1 MLAPADESRLAG
13 IVQAHFEVLWR
24 LLRRLGVPESDVDDA
39 VQEVIWV
46 LARKLDEVKVGSERA
61 FVLSA
66 GCRVAST
73 LRRGLRRRRETFE
86 VELENLG
93 DSHADPEDLLEQRR
107 ARLLLEQVLLALPL
121 ELRSVFVLYE
131 LERCTLAEIAATLEL
146 AQGTVASRL
155 RRARALFE
163 TEVAALEKRMHIGGE
178 SAVDS
183 RAPRATAKRGTRD

>member
-1 MLAPADESRLAG
+1 MLAPSDESRLAG
-13 IVQAHFEVLWR
+13 IIEAHFEVLWR

-46 LARKLDEVKVGSERA
+46 LARKLDQVNVGSERA

-66 GCRVAST
+66 ACRVAST
-73 LRRGLRRRRETFE
+73 LRRGLRRRRESYD
-86 VELENLG
+86 VELESFV
-93 DSHADPEDLLEQRR
+93 DPQSDPESLAEQGR
-107 ARLLLEQVLLALPL
+107 ARAMLEQVLLRMPL

-131 LERCTLAEIAATLEL
+131 LERFTLVEIAATLEL

-163 TEVAALEKRMHIGGE
+163 SEVAALETRLRPPSG
-178 SAVDS
+178 
-183 RAPRATAKRGTRD
+183 RAQSEWTAKRGTP